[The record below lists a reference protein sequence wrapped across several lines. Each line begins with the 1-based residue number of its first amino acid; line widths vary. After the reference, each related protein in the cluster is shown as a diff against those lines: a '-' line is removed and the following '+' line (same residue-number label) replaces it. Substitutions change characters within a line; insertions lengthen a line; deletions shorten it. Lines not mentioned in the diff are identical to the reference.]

1 MHSAQVGKV
10 SCIILQ
16 QISYYLHVG
25 DFDGALSIFTE
36 MAYHAQERG
45 SFEGEAGHSIH
56 SSYKDIITKCEINRV
71 LLLMLLQPSPQ
82 KIRPEHAQTLEKYL
96 WDNETEGSPVPWIS
110 EELFILMQSL
120 VMSCQAKDF
129 QELADLEK
137 DLWKFLD
144 NEQKHLL
151 HLVVSSI
158 SKSDD

>member
-1 MHSAQVGKV
+1 MSTFLMHL
-10 SCIILQ
+10 CTITFDPL
-16 QISYYLHVG
+16 G

-36 MAYHAQERG
+36 MAYYAQERG
-45 SFEGEAGHSIH
+45 SFDGDTGHSIY

-82 KIRPEHAQTLEKYL
+82 KIRPEHAQMLEKYL
-96 WDNETEGSPVPWIS
+96 WDYEIEGSPVPWLS

-120 VMSCQAKDF
+120 VMTCQSRDF

-137 DLWKFLD
+137 YLWKFLD

-151 HLVVSSI
+151 HLVVCSI
-158 SKSDD
+158 SKSAD